1 MLKRETYDFFC
12 LGKNEMTMSGTTGG
26 RGFILFLKRT
36 Q

>member
-12 LGKNEMTMSGTTGG
+12 LGKNEMTMSGKASG
-26 RGFILFLKRT
+26 RGFTLSLKRI